1 MGETVLTVD
10 TSSSAGSVALTQG
23 ERLLGEIFLNMKN
36 IRSDRV
42 LVFLRQ
48 LLADTGMGLEAVDAL
63 GVVLGPGA
71 FTGLRVGVAMIKG
84 LALASGLPVIGVSSL
99 RTLAMQVPAPRFPLC
114 ALLDARKKEVYSGL
128 FRWEEGLPSP
138 LGPERV
144 LSPEKLLD
152 ALEEPVLFI
161 GEGAASYR
169 TLIVRRMG
177 KDAHFAPW
185 TFNLPRASHAA
196 GLVLAG
202 FRQREFI
209 PLEQLVPRYIRPSEA
224 EILWAVHESEGLIEG

>member
-1 MGETVLTVD
+1 MGETVLTID
-10 TSSSAGSVALTQG
+10 TSSSAGSVALSRG
-23 ERLLGEIFLNMKN
+23 EMLLGEIFLNIEN

-42 LVFLRQ
+42 LVSLRQ
-48 LLADTGMGLEAVDAL
+48 LLADTGTALETVDAL

-84 LALASGLPVIGVSSL
+84 LALATGLPVVGVSSL
-99 RTLAMQVPAPRFPLC
+99 RTLAMQVPASRHPLC
-114 ALLDARKKEVYSGL
+114 ALLDARKKEVYAGF

-138 LGPERV
+138 LGPEQV
-144 LSPEKLLD
+144 LLPEKLID
-152 ALEEPVLFI
+152 VLEGPVLFI
-161 GEGAASYR
+161 GEGAATYR

-177 KDAHFAPW
+177 KNAHFAPW

-196 GLVLAG
+196 GLALAG

-209 PLEQLVPRYIRPSEA
+209 SLEQLVPHYIRPSEA
-224 EILWAVHESEGLIEG
+224 EILRAARESEGLIEG